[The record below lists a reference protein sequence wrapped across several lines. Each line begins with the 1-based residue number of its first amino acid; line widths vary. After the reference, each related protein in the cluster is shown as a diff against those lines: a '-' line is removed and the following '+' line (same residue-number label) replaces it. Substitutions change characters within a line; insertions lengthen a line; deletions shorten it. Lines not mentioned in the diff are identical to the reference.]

1 MLQKTC
7 VQAESSTIMSQIA
20 RTFRAIPQT
29 TLRRLRNTPSYFF
42 LLWRWVA
49 WLLALITIVADAG
62 YRSSWLAILLLIT
75 TLLQTLVVTLYAP
88 VFQILLPG
96 LPRARQVRAPRR
108 QRRRRLWKSGQLEP
122 LATDEA
128 PDLLTPLAGTRNPY
142 WDAAI
147 YGADVVICGLVTYFG
162 GYFGVP
168 HFGVGS
174 PFYRY
179 GISTALAAAL
189 TYRYRGGLAAAIGY
203 DLFILL
209 GAFFPPTQQPY
220 DALNARD
227 LVSSLLDAPLIAILA
242 AYIASL
248 LESYTRSKRREQ
260 DNVRQQKAL
269 RYVSETLIKDAGDQH
284 NFLKQSAERIR
295 KGGHFERLILALVR
309 NEDGEGNVAEID
321 TCVEAGFVESPLADK
336 SRTLLEQ
343 VLRAREQYS
352 SFENLDKETDDEAY
366 GIAGLYVPVFK
377 DGQVYLILGA
387 ESTRSTPFEHKQE
400 EFLSTVG
407 PQLLVALENIRLTER
422 TVELAAVA
430 ERARIARE
438 IHDGVA
444 QLVYMLSLNTET
456 CAALAHRIAEASD
469 EDKEVL
475 APLAERLDRLV
486 TISKQ
491 ALWETRH
498 YMFTLKP
505 LMSGHSTLRQMLT
518 NQLSEFETISGLPV
532 QLEVEGDEEGMKVNG
547 DAHKAQ
553 KIAQVGT
560 AVFRITQEALTN
572 AYKHAE
578 ATRLQVH
585 LRYLPHAVEVQICD
599 NGKGLSDAQL
609 NYTSASDGERQRIY
623 SGHGV
628 RGMRERAEELG
639 GTFEMIQQ
647 TTGGVSVRASIPI

>member
-1 MLQKTC
+1 MPY
-7 VQAESSTIMSQIA
+7 VQAESSTGMNQI
-20 RTFRAIPQT
+20 TKIFRAIPQT

-49 WLLALITIVADAG
+49 WLLALITVVADAS
-62 YRSSWLAILLLIT
+62 YRSSWLAILLLVIT
-75 TLLQTLVVTLYAP
+75 FLQTLVVTLYAP

-96 LPRARQVRAPRR
+96 LPRTKRVRAPR
-108 QRRRRLWKSGQLEP
+108 QHRRRRLWKSGQLEP
-122 LATDEA
+122 LATDEE
-128 PDLLTPLAGTRNPY
+128 PDLLTPLARTRNPY

-147 YGADVVICGLVTYFG
+147 YSADVVICGLVTYFG

-203 DLFILL
+203 DLFVLL
-209 GAFFPPTQQPY
+209 GAFFPPTQVPY
-220 DALNARD
+220 DPLNARD

-260 DNVRQQKAL
+260 DNVRLQKAF
-269 RYVSETLIKDAGDQH
+269 RYVSETLIRDVGDRQ

-295 KGGHFERLILALVR
+295 KGGHFERLILALVHY
-309 NEDGEGNVAEID
+309 EDGEENSKRVAKID
-321 TCVEAGFVESPLADK
+321 TCVEAGFVESSLPDK
-336 SRTLLEQ
+336 SRVVLEQ
-343 VLRAREQYS
+343 VLQTREQYN
-352 SFENLDKETDDEAY
+352 SFDRLSGLMVEERY
-366 GIAGLYVPVFK
+366 GMARLYVPVFK
-377 DGQVYLILGA
+377 DKQVYLILGA
-387 ESTRSTPFEHKQE
+387 ESTRLTPFEHKQE
-400 EFLSTVG
+400 EFISTLG
-407 PQLLVALENIRLTER
+407 PQLVVALENIRLTER
-422 TVELAAVA
+422 TVELAAIA
-430 ERARIARE
+430 ERGRIARE

-456 CAALAHRIAEASD
+456 CAALAHRIAETSNEEQEA
-469 EDKEVL
+469 L
-475 APLAERLDRLV
+475 TPLAAQLDKLV

-505 LMSGHSTLRQMLT
+505 LMSGNSTLTQMLG

-532 QLEVEGDEEGMKVNG
+532 QLEVEGNEEAMKIDG
-547 DAHKAQ
+547 DAYKAR

-560 AVFRITQEALTN
+560 AIFRITQEALTN

-585 LRYLPHAVEVQICD
+585 VRYLPHAVEVEIED
-599 NGKGLSDAQL
+599 NGKGLAVVPSRSTL
-609 NYTSASDGERQRIY
+609 RREGEQQRIY
-623 SGHGV
+623 SGHGMS
-628 RGMRERAEELG
+628 GMRERAAELG
-639 GTFEMIQQ
+639 GTFEVTQQ
-647 TTGGVSVRASIPI
+647 ATGGVSVKANIPI

>member
-1 MLQKTC
+1 MPY
-7 VQAESSTIMSQIA
+7 VQAESSTGMNQI
-20 RTFRAIPQT
+20 TKIFRAIPQT

-49 WLLALITIVADAG
+49 WLLALITVVADAS
-62 YRSSWLAILLLIT
+62 YRSSWLAILLLVIT
-75 TLLQTLVVTLYAP
+75 FLQTLVVTLYAP

-96 LPRARQVRAPRR
+96 LPRTKRVRAPR
-108 QRRRRLWKSGQLEP
+108 QHRRRRLWKSGQLEP
-122 LATDEA
+122 LATDEE
-128 PDLLTPLAGTRNPY
+128 PDLLTPLARTRNPY

-147 YGADVVICGLVTYFG
+147 YSADVVICGLVTYFG

-203 DLFILL
+203 DLFVLL
-209 GAFFPPTQQPY
+209 GAFFPPTQVPY
-220 DALNARD
+220 DPLNARD

-260 DNVRQQKAL
+260 DNVRLQKAF
-269 RYVSETLIKDAGDQH
+269 RYVSETLIRDVGDRQ

-295 KGGHFERLILALVR
+295 KGGHFERLILALVHY
-309 NEDGEGNVAEID
+309 EDGEENSKRVAKID
-321 TCVEAGFVESPLADK
+321 TCVEAGFVESSLPDK
-336 SRTLLEQ
+336 SRVVLEQ
-343 VLRAREQYS
+343 VLQTREQYN
-352 SFENLDKETDDEAY
+352 SFDRLSGLMVEERY
-366 GIAGLYVPVFK
+366 GMARLYVPVFK
-377 DGQVYLILGA
+377 DKQVYLILGA
-387 ESTRSTPFEHKQE
+387 ESTRLTPFEHKQE
-400 EFLSTVG
+400 EFISTLG
-407 PQLLVALENIRLTER
+407 PQLVVALENIRLTER
-422 TVELAAVA
+422 TVELAAIA
-430 ERARIARE
+430 ERGRIARE

-456 CAALAHRIAEASD
+456 CAALAHRIAETSNEEQEA
-469 EDKEVL
+469 L
-475 APLAERLDRLV
+475 TPLAAQLDKLV

-505 LMSGHSTLRQMLT
+505 LMSGNSTLTQMLG

-532 QLEVEGDEEGMKVNG
+532 QLEVEGNEEAMKIDG
-547 DAHKAQ
+547 DAYKAR

-560 AVFRITQEALTN
+560 AIFRITQEALTN

-585 LRYLPHAVEVQICD
+585 VRYLPHAVEVEIED
-599 NGKGLSDAQL
+599 NGKGLAVVPSRSRL
-609 NYTSASDGERQRIY
+609 RREGEQQRIY
-623 SGHGV
+623 SGHGMS
-628 RGMRERAEELG
+628 GMRERAAELG
-639 GTFEMIQQ
+639 GTFEVKQQ
-647 TTGGVSVRASIPI
+647 ATGGVSVKANIPI